1 MLFNGNLCKIAD
13 FGLSRSKA
21 DSPTLTQYISTRW
34 YRAPEILLRDP
45 TYSSKIDI
53 FALGCV
59 IGEMIELK
67 PLFPGS
73 SEIDQMQRIFSVL
86 GQPNH
91 MWPKGMTLLDSIRIN
106 VYDNNVPVPTEH
118 GSYIATSFDCNANL
132 KNILPNGN
140 GQIISFLRKL
150 LIMNPNDRPSAK
162 ELLKDPY
169 FTITHTLL
177 DEKRLKRGTNSYNN
191 KSSEETCS
199 RSPPCFGFVAAKR
212 NEMRQQGISHCKYY
226 SNADNNYNSVPKSV
240 SEQREPNVC
249 HENFDGLGF
258 ENELVSSRSSISMN
272 PFDNL

>member
-91 MWPKGMTLLDSIRIN
+91 MWTKGMTLLDRIRIN

-258 ENELVSSRSSISMN
+258 ENELVSRSSISRN